1 MNVTMQSMQLQQG
14 IRMLEEAL
22 MQILSR
28 QDVQAAENKGTIS
41 KWKMMNMFR
50 E

>member
-1 MNVTMQSMQLQQG
+1 MQSMQLQQG
-14 IRMLEEAL
+14 MLEEAL

-28 QDVQAAENKGTIS
+28 QDLQAAENKGTIS
-41 KWKMMNMFR
+41 KWKMMNMFH

>member
-1 MNVTMQSMQLQQG
+1 MQSMQLQQE

-28 QDVQAAENKGTIS
+28 QDLLAAENKGTIS
-41 KWKMMNMFR
+41 KWKTMNTFR